1 MKFSERVHDRY
12 VQKRRADVL
21 RDHLAELIPRDAS
34 ALDVG
39 CGDGLL
45 AYRLMERRPD
55 LKIWGIDVLVR
66 ETTYIPVELFDG
78 RTLPCGDAGVDVV
91 MFIDVLHHTE
101 DPMRL
106 LREGAR
112 AAGKAIVIK
121 DHALGGILAGP
132 RLRFMDRMGNTRYR
146 VQLPYNYWPERR
158 WFEACE
164 VLGLSVGAWR
174 RDLRLYPWPFDWVF
188 GRSLHFVARLD
199 VDQADEDRLGACE
212 AEC

>member
-1 MKFSERVHDRY
+1 MKLSERVHDRY

-45 AYRLMERRPD
+45 AYRLMEKRPD
-55 LKIWGIDVLVR
+55 LKIRGIDVLVR
-66 ETTYIPVELFDG
+66 ETTFIPVEPFDG
-78 RTLPCGDAGVDVV
+78 QTLPCGDAGVDVV

-121 DHALGGILAGP
+121 DHALEGVLAGA
-132 RLRFMDRMGNTRYR
+132 RLRFMDRVSNARYG

-158 WFEACE
+158 WFEACD
-164 VLGLSVGAWR
+164 VLGLRVGAWR
-174 RDLRLYPWPFDWVF
+174 RDLRLYPRPFNFVF
-188 GRSLHFVARLD
+188 GGSLHFVARLD
-199 VDQADEDRLGACE
+199 VAGGDQCSPGTSD
-212 AEC
+212 